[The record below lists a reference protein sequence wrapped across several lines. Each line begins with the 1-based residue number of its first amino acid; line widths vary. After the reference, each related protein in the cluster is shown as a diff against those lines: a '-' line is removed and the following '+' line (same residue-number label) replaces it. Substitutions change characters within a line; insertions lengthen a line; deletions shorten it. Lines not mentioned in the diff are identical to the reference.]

1 MSEQVLVLDRAQTG
15 AALEPGRVGAAAA
28 RALTAIARGEVS
40 SPPRIAARTPNG
52 LLGAM
57 PGHVPGLGL
66 AAKLITVFA
75 DPDRPGRSTHQ
86 GVVALFDE
94 DDGRLLAL
102 MDAEPLT
109 AVRTAVTATLAL
121 RALARP
127 GSSRVAVIGTGTQ
140 AAAQL
145 AQLNRI
151 ARFGQ
156 LGRPDRPVE
165 AGAPAHGP
173 LAVGVAGRDP
183 ASVRRL
189 ADRYGVTPAVSI
201 EAAVRAADVVLCCTG
216 AREPVVR
223 REWLSPGTHVSSV
236 GGSDGAELDAQTIRD
251 ALLFAEWPGAVT
263 APPPAGAHE
272 LQGLPADGVTL
283 LGAVLAGDSP
293 GRSEPGQL
301 TVFKSTGHAAL
312 DVAAASV
319 VHAVA
324 RERGLGTTLD
334 WSGAEPQE
342 PGGSRAGARPAGPYS
357 PR

>member
-1 MSEQVLVLDRAQTG
+1 MIEQVLVLNRAQTE
-15 AALEPGRVGAAAA
+15 AALEPTRVGAAVA
-28 RALTAIARGEVS
+28 RALEAIAREEVS
-40 SPPRIAARTPNG
+40 SPPRIAARTPHG

-57 PGHVPGLGL
+57 PGYVPGLGL

-75 DPDRPGRSTHQ
+75 DPDRPGRSTHR

-109 AVRTAVTATLAL
+109 AVRTAATATLAL

-127 GSSRVAVIGTGTQ
+127 DSSRVLVIGTGTQ

-145 AQLNRI
+145 AQLTGI
-151 ARFGQ
+151 AQ
-156 LGRPDRPVE
+156 VDTSALGPRSVN
-165 AGAPAHGP
+165 
-173 LAVGVAGRDP
+173 VAGRDP

-201 EAAVRAADVVLCCTG
+201 EAAVRTADVVLCCTG

-236 GGSDGAELDAQTIRD
+236 GGSEGAELDAATIRD
-251 ALLFAEWPGAVT
+251 ALLFAEWPGAAT

-283 LGAVLAGDSP
+283 LGAVLAGDRP
-293 GRSEPGQL
+293 GRSEAGQL

-319 VHAVA
+319 AHAVA
-324 RERGLGTTLD
+324 RERGLGTTHGTL
-334 WSGAEPQE
+334 G
-342 PGGSRAGARPAGPYS
+342 
-357 PR
+357 

>member
-236 GGSDGAELDAQTIRD
+236 GGSEGAELDAATIRD
-251 ALLFAEWPGAVT
+251 ALLFAEWPGAAT

-283 LGAVLAGDSP
+283 LGAVLAGDRP
-293 GRSEPGQL
+293 GRSEAGQL

-319 VHAVA
+319 AHAVA
-324 RERGLGTTLD
+324 RERALGTTHGTL
-334 WSGAEPQE
+334 G
-342 PGGSRAGARPAGPYS
+342 
-357 PR
+357 